1 MVPARRGSTSACDIL
16 RGHKLLALLS
26 VQDDTKGSGQSD
38 LPLPPKNMRC
48 ACKNWKHVVAIL
60 WSEN

>member
-1 MVPARRGSTSACDIL
+1 MVPARRGSTSACDML

-38 LPLPPKNMRC
+38 LPSPPKNAPG
-48 ACKNWKHVVAIL
+48 ACKDWKHVEV
-60 WSEN
+60 